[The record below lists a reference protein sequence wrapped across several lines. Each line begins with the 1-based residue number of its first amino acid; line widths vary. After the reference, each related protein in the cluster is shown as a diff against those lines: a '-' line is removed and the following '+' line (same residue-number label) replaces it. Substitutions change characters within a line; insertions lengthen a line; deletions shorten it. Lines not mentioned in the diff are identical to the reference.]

1 MRVRA
6 LTPIVLILTMVTVA
20 MGGKPQSVNVVT
32 VSQSGIEGG
41 GFQNVITKNPG
52 TGVQFISGGDTSGF
66 HTTSVNNGDVWVTSN
81 TGLNDAFQDTIT
93 AIAFRQPPNATQV
106 FAAFGVGNT
115 GNSGLLKSTNSGATW
130 VKQTPAGSVLP
141 VFQGHTPGE
150 GAAYQVGAA
159 PRATGK
165 LLALDEPGG
174 TLTHIYAGTFGD
186 GVMRFDISTNQWT
199 RIALGTEGGNPNCN
213 FTTDTGTYHGCFIT
227 SLQLSPLGET
237 DTLYVSVHGG
247 DPSKC
252 IGNLVCGGVF
262 KITSAACTGEGC
274 ADTTTTR
281 IPTISGPVP
290 VNAEELTFQST
301 SLFCACG

>member
-115 GNSGLLKSTNSGATW
+115 GNSGNKPHLHLSAASCDPWARGTANCPTLPMNFRNTDANPRGLEQGRAYI
-130 VKQTPAGSVLP
+130 AGTSRP
-141 VFQGHTPGE
+141 P
-150 GAAYQVGAA
+150 
-159 PRATGK
+159 PDRSC
-165 LLALDEPGG
+165 PCSRG
-174 TLTHIYAGTFGD
+174 TLPERGPP
-186 GVMRFDISTNQWT
+186 T
-199 RIALGTEGGNPNCN
+199 RWGRLP
-213 FTTDTGTYHGCFIT
+213 
-227 SLQLSPLGET
+227 
-237 DTLYVSVHGG
+237 
-247 DPSKC
+247 
-252 IGNLVCGGVF
+252 
-262 KITSAACTGEGC
+262 
-274 ADTTTTR
+274 
-281 IPTISGPVP
+281 GPP
-290 VNAEELTFQST
+290 ASSWPST
-301 SLFCACG
+301 SRAEPSPTSTRGPSGTA